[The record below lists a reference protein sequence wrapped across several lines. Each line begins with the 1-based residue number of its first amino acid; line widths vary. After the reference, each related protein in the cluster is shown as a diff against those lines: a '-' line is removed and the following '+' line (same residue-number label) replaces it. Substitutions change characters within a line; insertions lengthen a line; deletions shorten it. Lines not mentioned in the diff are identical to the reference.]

1 MNHYSEFWFIISL
14 NLKTEIK
21 YNTMKSS
28 FFNKF
33 FFILFITVVFAS
45 CDLFNNDD
53 DPPAPTDEYLISFE
67 KHKSYPI
74 TVIKPLLENFAPL
87 YPEFQEIIDEVEHG
101 ITVYKISYI
110 TSFKGEDII
119 ASGLVSV
126 PTTNNISFP
135 VMSFQNGTNTLHSEA
150 PTVSPDSQFY
160 LLLEFI
166 ASTGFVISVPDYLG
180 FGSTDHMF
188 HPYLDKEST
197 IQPVTDMLLAVK
209 ELVNNYLE
217 IEISNDLYINGYSQG
232 GWATMQLQ
240 KEIEEKYNSEFN
252 LKASACGAGPYDLN
266 YINNYV
272 LELDEYP
279 MPYFL
284 GYIYNSHIQL
294 GNITTPTSEVF
305 NSPYDERIPTLYD
318 GTKSGEEINELL
330 TTKIADLFTTN
341 YIENSTTDEQF
352 SSIISSMNE
361 NSIGAWNTSTPTLIL
376 HGMED
381 DYVPPLV
388 SFNLYQDF
396 LSKGVNP
403 ANISYVPIPGVGHQ
417 SGIIPAESIA
427 IKWFIQLKN
436 GE

>member
-1 MNHYSEFWFIISL
+1 
-14 NLKTEIK
+14 
-21 YNTMKSS
+21 MKS
-28 FFNKF
+28 FTFNKF
-33 FFILFITVVFAS
+33 FFILLATIFFTA
-45 CDLFNNDD
+45 CNLFNDD
-53 DPPAPTDEYLISFE
+53 DDPQIPADEYLVSFE
-67 KHKSYPI
+67 KYKSYPI
-74 TVIKPLLENFAPL
+74 TVIKPLLENFIPL
-87 YPEFQEIIDEVEHG
+87 YPDLEEIIDDVEHG

-110 TSFKGEDII
+110 TAFKGEEII
-119 ASGLVSV
+119 ASGMVSV

-135 VMSFQNGTNTLHSEA
+135 IMSFQNGTNTLHSQA
-150 PTVSPDSQFY
+150 PSVSPDSQFY

-180 FGSTDHMF
+180 FGTTDYIY

-197 IQPVTDMLLAVK
+197 VQPVTDMLRAVK

-217 IEISNDLYINGYSQG
+217 IDVSKDLYINGYSQG
-232 GWATMQLQ
+232 GWATMQVQ
-240 KEIEEKYNSEFN
+240 KEIEEKYSSEFN

-305 NSPYDERIPTLYD
+305 KSPYDERIPTLYD
-318 GTKSGEEINELL
+318 GTKSGEEINEFL
-330 TTKIADLFTTN
+330 TTKIADLFTEDYLEN
-341 YIENSTTDEQF
+341 YASDEKY
-352 SSIISSMNE
+352 SSITSTMKE
-361 NSIGAWNTSTPTLIL
+361 NSIGGWNTSVPMLIM

-388 SFNLYQDF
+388 SFNIYQDF
-396 LSKGVNP
+396 LLKGVN
-403 ANISYVPIPGVGHQ
+403 ASNISYIPIPGVGHQ

-427 IKWFIQLKN
+427 IKWFIQIKN